1 VISFIASIGKL
12 GHYRGWGASCPLFF
26 MKKTLSINIPYYENG
41 NLIYKHV
48 QISFVSNWVL
58 KEYNESIKKQIEYNE
73 KINALSRLKTKM
85 LSLKTQEEI
94 KDNLNRQSELSVYFD
109 NYENNTFVLIKRL
122 LKDNKIKDKQ
132 LLDYDFWYKHV
143 DNKTVLK
150 FVNDCIFKDMP
161 ETKEEKTKYVLHE
174 DRLLIA
180 LNKYWR
186 PLDEDYYLN
195 KMDIPDTNEAIIQS
209 QLPEYVQKRI
219 WEKEK
224 RIELFDFFKN
234 WSH

>member
-1 VISFIASIGKL
+1 
-12 GHYRGWGASCPLFF
+12 
-26 MKKTLSINIPYYENG
+26 MKKILNINIPYFEQG
-41 NLIYKHV
+41 NIKHKHV
-48 QISFVSNWVL
+48 EIFFVSNWCI
-58 KEYNESIKKQIEYNE
+58 KEYNDSIKKQIEYSE
-73 KINALSRLKTKM
+73 KINALSRLKTEI

-94 KDNLNRQSELSVYFD
+94 KNNLNKQNELSVYFD
-109 NYENNTFVLIKRL
+109 NYSNNTFVLIKKL
-122 LKDNKIKDKQ
+122 LEDNKIKDKQ
-132 LLDYDFWYKHV
+132 LLDYNFWYKQV
-143 DNKTVLK
+143 DNKFVLK
-150 FVNDCIFKDMP
+150 FVTDCIFKDMP
-161 ETKEEKTKYVLHE
+161 KTKEEKVKYVLHE